1 MKKLYIIFDQLPPI
15 SSGGLLQTYINLVD
29 YLKNEYDIK
38 IISVFNTEERNKR
51 IFEGI
56 DIICLSDY
64 IIDNRFF
71 QIVKYVKNGEYEK
84 IGKAIASAFY
94 FFLFIPRAK
103 RKMSQMIHKDDAVIS
118 VSPASSIFIHPKIQ
132 FIQDIHINFEY
143 FWGNNKK
150 GLLQAKLMANP
161 TLTVFRNKTD
171 AEKGAKFFPSTY
183 IYNFTEDI
191 EYDLNSYNLDQ
202 RKNKIIYVGRL
213 SEQKDPLRLL
223 KCAKHMKDQ
232 HISFHLDIYGTGEME
247 DEMKKTIKKYHIDD
261 VVSMKGFMD
270 DKRTYRNYSI
280 LWMTSK
286 YEGFGLVILEAKA
299 NATPTISVDWHGGIR
314 EVINNNNDGY
324 IAETD
329 VEFVEYTKELLN
341 DNTKLID
348 FSKNAYHNYHQV
360 FSNQATK
367 KRAIYL
373 IESYKTYTN
382 SIDD

>member
-15 SSGGLLQTYINLVD
+15 TSGGLLQTYINLVD

-38 IISVFNTEERNKR
+38 IISVFNTEERNKK
-51 IFEGI
+51 IFDGI
-56 DIICLSDY
+56 DVICLSDY

-71 QIVKYVKNGEYEK
+71 QIAKYVKNGEYDK

-94 FFLFIPRAK
+94 FFLFIPQAK
-103 RKMSQMIHKDDAVIS
+103 RKMSQMVHKDDALIS
-118 VSPASSIFIHPKIQ
+118 VSPASSFFIHPKIQ

-150 GLLQAKLMANP
+150 GALQAKLMTTP

-171 AEKGAKFFPSTY
+171 AEKGARFFPSTY
-183 IYNFTEDI
+183 MYNFTEDI
-191 EYDLNSYNLDQ
+191 KYDLNSYNLDQ

-223 KCAKHMKDQ
+223 KCAKLMKDQ
-232 HISFHLDIYGTGEME
+232 QVSFHLDIYGKGDME
-247 DEMKKTIKKYHIDD
+247 DEMKKKIKEYQIDD
-261 VVSMKGFMD
+261 VVTMKGFMK
-270 DKRTYRNYSI
+270 DKKTYRNYSM
-280 LWMTSK
+280 LWMNSK

-299 NATPTISVDWHGGIR
+299 NATPTISTNWHGGIH
-314 EVINNNNDGY
+314 EVIDNRNDGF
-324 IAETD
+324 IAEND
-329 VEFVEYTKELLN
+329 NEFIEYTKELLN
-341 DNTKLID
+341 DDAKLIA

-367 KRAIYL
+367 KRAIHL

-382 SIDD
+382 SVNN